1 MPQFNA
7 RINVTHACIVYV
19 DAKTEKGAREQL
31 KSGDWESVTTLETVD
46 WEEPDTF
53 TEEE

>member
-19 DAKTEKGAREQL
+19 DAKTEKEAREKIEQ
-31 KSGDWESVTTLETVD
+31 GDWSEETVVETVD
-46 WEEPDTF
+46 WEKPSRI
-53 TEEE
+53 EEDE